1 MKILKLLVFLIL
13 SPYLLVKFIIRAI
26 RKRSLSRAW
35 DMVSWTWQ
43 DYWKRP

>member
-1 MKILKLLVFLIL
+1 MKILKFLVFLIL
-13 SPYLLVKFIIRAI
+13 SPYLLILFLIRAG
-26 RKRSLSRAW
+26 RKRSFRRAW